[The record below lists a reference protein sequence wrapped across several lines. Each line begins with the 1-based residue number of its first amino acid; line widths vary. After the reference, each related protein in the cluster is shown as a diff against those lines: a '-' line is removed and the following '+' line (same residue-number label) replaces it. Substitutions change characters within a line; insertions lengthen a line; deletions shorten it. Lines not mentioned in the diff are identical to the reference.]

1 MTLLF
6 YLAIA
11 IMFASAIYAV
21 FTKDILT
28 SVVALGINSL
38 IASILF
44 FIMQQPDVAITE
56 ASIGAGLSTAIF
68 VLSVKHTK
76 RYEEKR

>member
-1 MTLLF
+1 MTILIYISIIVLLISAV
-6 YLAIA
+6 YAI
-11 IMFASAIYAV
+11 
-21 FTKDILT
+21 FTKDILIA
-28 SVVALGINSL
+28 VVALGINSL

-44 FIMQQPDVAITE
+44 FMMQQPDVAITE

-68 VLSVKHTK
+68 VLAVKHTK

>member
-1 MTLLF
+1 MTILL
-6 YLAIA
+6 YVGIIVLLVSAVYAI
-11 IMFASAIYAV
+11 
-21 FTKDILT
+21 FTKDILIA
-28 SVVALGINSL
+28 VVALGINSL

-44 FIMQQPDVAITE
+44 FMMQQPDVAITE

-68 VLSVKHTK
+68 MLAVKHTK

>member
-1 MTLLF
+1 MTILL
-6 YLAIA
+6 YIGILVLLVSAVYAI
-11 IMFASAIYAV
+11 
-21 FTKDILT
+21 FTKDILIA
-28 SVVALGINSL
+28 VVALGINSL

-68 VLSVKHTK
+68 MLAVKHTN

>member
-1 MTLLF
+1 MSILL
-6 YLAIA
+6 YISIA
-11 IMFASAIYAV
+11 IMLISAVYAI
-21 FTKDILT
+21 FTKDILV
-28 SVVALGINSL
+28 SIVALGINSL
-38 IASILF
+38 VASILF

-68 VLSVKHTK
+68 VLAVKHTK